1 MENQKDIN
9 ELLKKQTLNEEE
21 CEFIGSCY
29 QLGDQGVEKDIDK
42 AIEYYEKGGGYYNTW
57 KAGTC
62 YFEKGSREFV
72 LKGIDRFIEANS
84 MSPCGEI
91 CYQVFL
97 RYASL
102 GDIKS
107 AYDWLD
113 NTFYNYSDIF
123 ESPEE
128 ETNNLLL
135 QSLMLFYGVG
145 VEKNE
150 IEAFG
155 LLKKYVNDG
164 LGYYSGRC
172 RYYLGLWAEGG
183 CGIEKS
189 NQTAIDYYE
198 SSDYDMPAKERAI
211 LLKISRDDQ
220 LTAFFRLFEYLCPD
234 SFRILVCFWYQ
245 ANNEPHPFFVPV
257 IEEETDD
264 SEGNLDEPEEE
275 KTE

>member
-21 CEFIGSCY
+21 CEFIGRCY
-29 QLGDQGVEKDIDK
+29 QFGQDVEKDIDK
-42 AIEYYEKGGGYYNTW
+42 AIEYYEKGGGFYNTW
-57 KAGTC
+57 KAAEC
-62 YFEKGSREFV
+62 YFEKGSRELV
-72 LKGIDRFIEANS
+72 LKGIDRLIEANS
-84 MSPCGEI
+84 MSPNGGI

-107 AYDWLD
+107 AYYWLD
-113 NTFYNYSDIF
+113 KTFYNYSDNF

-150 IEAFG
+150 IEAFR

-164 LGYYSGRC
+164 GEDGSGIC

-183 CGIEKS
+183 RGIEKS

-198 SSDYDMPAKERAI
+198 RSNYYMPA
-211 LLKISRDDQ
+211 
-220 LTAFFRLFEYLCPD
+220 
-234 SFRILVCFWYQ
+234 
-245 ANNEPHPFFVPV
+245 
-257 IEEETDD
+257 EE
-264 SEGNLDEPEEE
+264 
-275 KTE
+275 

>member
-21 CEFIGSCY
+21 CEFIGRCY
-29 QLGDQGVEKDIDK
+29 QFGQDVEKDIDK
-42 AIEYYEKGGGYYNTW
+42 AIEYYEKGGGFYNTW
-57 KAGTC
+57 KAAEC
-62 YFEKGSREFV
+62 YFEKGSRELV
-72 LKGIDRFIEANS
+72 LKGIDRLIEANS
-84 MSPCGEI
+84 MSPNGGI

-107 AYDWLD
+107 AYYWLD
-113 NTFYNYSDIF
+113 KTFYNYSDNF

-145 VEKNE
+145 KKKNE
-150 IEAFG
+150 IEAFR

-164 LGYYSGRC
+164 GEDGSGIC

-183 CGIEKS
+183 RGIEKS

-198 SSDYDMPAKERAI
+198 RSNYYMPAEERAI
-211 LLKISRDDQ
+211 LLQILQDDQ

-234 SFRILVCFWYQ
+234 SFGMLVSYWYQ
-245 ANNEPHPFFVPV
+245 ANNERHPYFGYV
-257 IEEETDD
+257 IERETDD
-264 SEGNLDEPEEE
+264 FEGNLDEPEEE
-275 KTE
+275 